1 MAVSCCFLPWPDAC
15 SANHGEGRF
24 AGGAMEQINLAAAI
38 VKFAGWEIAGT
49 AGNQDDERL
58 TNEQAINLVD
68 WLQSGPSL
76 NIWRQ
81 IELMRSARLQ
91 SQAVSAQASAAT
103 SSHPK

>member
-1 MAVSCCFLPWPDAC
+1 
-15 SANHGEGRF
+15 
-24 AGGAMEQINLAAAI
+24 MENINLAAAI
-38 VKFAGWEIAGT
+38 VKFAGWEVADT

-81 IELMRSARLQ
+81 IDLMRSAGLPSQ
-91 SQAVSAQASAAT
+91 SVSAKAPAAT
-103 SSHPK
+103 HSHPK